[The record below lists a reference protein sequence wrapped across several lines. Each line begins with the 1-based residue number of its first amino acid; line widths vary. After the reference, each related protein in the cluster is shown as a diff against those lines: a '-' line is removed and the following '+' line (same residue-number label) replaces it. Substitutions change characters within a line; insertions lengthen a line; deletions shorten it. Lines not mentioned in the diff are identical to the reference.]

1 LTSRVITPCE
11 YARERHRNIAMW
23 RNLWT
28 ILLFAFGAAVV
39 VFLVLA
45 TVLFIRQDWLPAAF
59 TTLGALVEGPV
70 IKWVAGR
77 RAEAVKEE
85 EEAYNDVKKECGD
98 TSAADGFRAKQKIFG
113 RFR

>member
-1 LTSRVITPCE
+1 
-11 YARERHRNIAMW
+11 MW

-28 ILLFAFGAAVV
+28 ILLFAFGASVV

-45 TVLFIRQDWLPAAF
+45 IVFFIRQDWLPATL
-59 TTLGALVEGPV
+59 TTLGTIVQGTGIRWIV
-70 IKWVAGR
+70 DR

-98 TSAADGFRAKQKIFG
+98 TSAADGLRAKQTILG